1 MEQEEYKKLMPL
13 VNPRL
18 YKSAQNKEMKKKRK
32 EEKAEQE
39 LLTAAKKAQIEKQA
53 SEKAISSVLTDAK
66 EDTIDDAQELAADL
80 AMTAQLSY
88 IQPSSEPNHILA
100 LDIGDFEEREPS
112 KTPQKASKQKE

>member
-39 LLTAAKKAQIEKQA
+39 LLTAAKKA
-53 SEKAISSVLTDAK
+53 
-66 EDTIDDAQELAADL
+66 
-80 AMTAQLSY
+80 
-88 IQPSSEPNHILA
+88 
-100 LDIGDFEEREPS
+100 
-112 KTPQKASKQKE
+112 